1 MPAKKE
7 VCNADEVKAA
17 VEKVADSIIS
27 EFFPNSTCDFAIIG
41 LHQQGVPL
49 AKRLI
54 SIIEKKTGCRPE
66 LALLDISMYRDDIGV
81 RQDLPQIHE
90 TLIPFDVDDKAVIL
104 VDDVLS
110 SGRTIRAALDAITDY
125 GRPSLIRLAV
135 LVDRGNH
142 EFPIGADYAGITLSV
157 PDARKVAVEFVE
169 SGGQDRVCTIDWKRK
184 RKKKSQKD
192 K

>member
-7 VCNADEVKAA
+7 VCNADEVNAA
-17 VEKVADSIIS
+17 VEKVADDIIS
-27 EFFPNSTCDFAIIG
+27 EFLHNSTRDFAIIG
-41 LHQQGVPL
+41 IHQQGVPL
-49 AKRLI
+49 AKRLL
-54 SIIEKKTGCRPE
+54 SIIEAKTGYSPE

-90 TLIPFDVDDKAVIL
+90 TSIPFDVDDKAVIL

-125 GRPSLIRLAV
+125 GRPKLIRLAV
-135 LVDRGNH
+135 LVNRGNH
-142 EFPIGADYAGITLSV
+142 EFPIGADYTGITLSV

-184 RKKKSQKD
+184 RKEPKG
-192 K
+192 